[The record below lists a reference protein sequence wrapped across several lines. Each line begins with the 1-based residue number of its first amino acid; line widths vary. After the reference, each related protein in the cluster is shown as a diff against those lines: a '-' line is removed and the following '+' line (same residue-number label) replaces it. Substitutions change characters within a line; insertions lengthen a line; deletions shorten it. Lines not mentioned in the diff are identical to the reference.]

1 MRLLMLG
8 GWLVLS
14 GALAC
19 THASEPTAPAA
30 RSLTAVKVHA
40 VERSRADATA
50 RYTASIEPASRVDLV
65 FKVSGYVDAIARTK
79 GIDGKPRLLQEG
91 DRVSRGMELASIRKQ
106 DYTNKLSEAAAGLS
120 EAQAGREQTEL
131 DFERTTKL
139 HAGSSVS
146 TADLDSA
153 RVRRESARA
162 RLDGARVRVEE
173 ARALLEDTEL
183 RAPMDGIVLR
193 RSLEVGALAGPATVA
208 FVIADTESMK
218 AVFGVPDTVR
228 TILELGAAQ
237 SIMSEAFQDRT
248 WSGRITRL
256 AAVADPRSRLFD
268 VEVTIRN
275 ADHQLKAGMVANL
288 QLSAAKT
295 EDAVAVLP
303 LSALVRSRK
312 HADQFA
318 VFALDESQS
327 PPVVQLRDV
336 ELGQFLGN
344 VIPVRAGLTTGEK
357 VVVQGASLLSDREA
371 VRVIP

>member
-1 MRLLMLG
+1 MRLSMLG
-8 GWLVLS
+8 SWLLLS
-14 GALAC
+14 GGLAC
-19 THASEPTAPAA
+19 THSSEPTAPAA

-91 DRVSRGMELASIRKQ
+91 DRVSRGLELASIRKQ
-106 DYTNKLSEAAAGLS
+106 DYTNKLSEASAGLS
-120 EAQAGREQTEL
+120 EAQAAREQTDL
-131 DFERTTKL
+131 DFERATRL

-146 TADLDSA
+146 TADLDTA

-208 FVIADTESMK
+208 FVIADIDSMK

-228 TILELGAAQ
+228 PILELGSAQ
-237 SIMSEAFQDRT
+237 SIMSEAFPNRT

-256 AAVADPRSRLFD
+256 AAVADPRNRLFD

-275 ADHQLKAGMVANL
+275 ADHQLKAGMIANL
-288 QLSAAKT
+288 QLSAAKA

-312 HADQFA
+312 QSDQFA
-318 VFALDESQS
+318 VFALDESKS
-327 PPVVQLRDV
+327 PPIVQLRDV

-344 VIPVRAGLTTGEK
+344 VIPVRAGLATGEK